1 MVFFKRN
8 FNYIQKFIFTITF
21 LFLFVTE
28 IKCDED
34 SGNTY
39 NKTISDSCSSNLECN
54 SACCSS
60 GKCSE
65 TSKCEKL
72 VKIVYIVEAAL
83 CLVFIIAF
91 TIYLVIKLKKIKE
104 DFKNKTSPEDAQNN
118 PKQN

>member
-1 MVFFKRN
+1 MVLIKKSSYF
-8 FNYIQKFIFTITF
+8 QKFIFIIIF
-21 LFLFVTE
+21 LFLFIE
-28 IKCDED
+28 IKCDESED
-34 SGNTY
+34 TY
-39 NKTISDSCSSNLECN
+39 NKSLTSTCSSNLECN

-72 VKIVYIVEAAL
+72 VTTVYIAEAAL

-91 TIYLVIKLKKIKE
+91 TIYLVIKLRKIKE
-104 DFKNKTSPEDAQNN
+104 DFRKKTSPEDAQNN

>member
-1 MVFFKRN
+1 MVFNTKN
-8 FNYIQKFIFTITF
+8 LHYIQKFLFTIIF
-21 LFLFVTE
+21 LFLFVKE
-28 IKCDED
+28 IKCDE

-39 NKTISDSCSSNLECN
+39 NKPLTESCSSNLECN

-72 VKIVYIVEAAL
+72 VTIVYIVEAAL

-91 TIYLVIKLKKIKE
+91 TIYLVIKLRKIKE
-104 DFKNKTSPEDAQNN
+104 DFRKKTSPEDAQNN

>member
-1 MVFFKRN
+1 MVLIKKN
-8 FNYIQKFIFTITF
+8 SHYSTKFIFTIIF
-21 LFLFVTE
+21 LFLFIE
-28 IKCDED
+28 IKCDE
-34 SGNTY
+34 SGDTY
-39 NKTISDSCSSNLECN
+39 NKSLEETCSSNLECN

-72 VKIVYIVEAAL
+72 VIIVYIVEAAL

-91 TIYLVIKLKKIKE
+91 TIYLVIKLRKIKE
-104 DFKNKTSPEDAQNN
+104 DFRKKTSPEDAQNN